1 MLQPMQGVRVLEVAQ
16 FTFVPAAGAVL
27 ADWGAEVIKVEHAE
41 RGDGQR
47 GLTTVLGVDAIMKG
61 SSFSPIFEGPNRGK
75 RSVGLALEVPAA
87 REVLDEL
94 IKRSDVFLT
103 NFLPGARAKL
113 RINLEDIRKVNPD
126 IIYVRGS
133 GFGARGPEADKG
145 GYDMTAFW
153 ARGGS
158 GAGATPAGADRLS
171 PMPAGGYGDNIGGMT
186 IAGGIAAALY
196 ARATTGETSVIDV
209 SLLGV
214 GAWATQF
221 TANLALQ
228 AGGVPPRPPVPR
240 HGSARNPLIGPYR
253 TSDERWIL
261 FSMLQPGRYWAEFAA
276 VERPPRTD
284 HRRAVRH
291 GGKADG
297 QRPGGGRARGRDH
310 GREDLRRVAGD
321 PGQDRGPVG
330 HRPGLL
336 GRRQRPVAAG
346 ERHDRQLRR
355 RRRHPPRTD
364 RQPGPVRRDPGRLRR
379 GPLFAEHTDEV
390 LRELGLTE
398 EKLIELKVAG
408 ADHLS
413 PADALVG
420 RIKGSTRGAAS
431 QGLSACL

>member
-61 SSFSPIFEGPNRGK
+61 SRFSPIFEGPNRGK
-75 RSVGLALEVPAA
+75 RSVGLSLEVPEA
-87 REVLDEL
+87 RDVLDEL
-94 IKRSDVFLT
+94 IKRSDVFIT
-103 NFLPGARAKL
+103 NFLPDARGKL
-113 RINLEDIRKVNPD
+113 RINLEDVRKVNPD

-133 GFGARGPEADKG
+133 GFGARGPEANKG
-145 GYDMTAFW
+145 GYDMTSFW

-171 PMPAGGYGDNIGGMT
+171 PMPAGGYGDNLGGMT

-209 SLLGV
+209 ALLGV

-228 AGGVPPRPPVPR
+228 AGGVPRRPPVPR

-253 TSDERWIL
+253 TSDDKWIL
-261 FSMLQPGRYWAEFAA
+261 FSMLQPGRYWAEFATVSGHPELVTDERFDT
-276 VERPPRTD
+276 VEKLMANAP
-284 HRRAVRH
+284 
-291 GGKADG
+291 
-297 QRPGGGRARGRDH
+297 
-310 GREDLRRVAGD
+310 
-321 PGQDRGPVG
+321 
-330 HRPGLL
+330 
-336 GRRQRPVAAG
+336 AAG
-346 ERHDRQLRR
+346 ELVAGIMAERTFDEWLVILADIEGQWAIVQNSWEVANDPSLRANGMIASFDDADGIR
-355 RRRHPPRTD
+355 RELVTN
-364 RQPGPVRRDPGRLRR
+364 PVQFDETPATLSR

-390 LRELGLTE
+390 LRELGLTDE
-398 EKLIELKVAG
+398 RLVELKIAG
-408 ADHLS
+408 A
-413 PADALVG
+413 
-420 RIKGSTRGAAS
+420 IT
-431 QGLSACL
+431 

>member
-1 MLQPMQGVRVLEVAQ
+1 MLQPMRGVRVLEVAQ

-61 SSFSPIFEGPNRGK
+61 SRFSPIFEGPNRGK
-75 RSVGLALEVPAA
+75 RSVGLSLDVPEA

-103 NFLPGARAKL
+103 NFLPDARAKL
-113 RINLEDIRKVNPD
+113 RINVEDIRKVNPD

-133 GFGARGPEADKG
+133 GFGARGPEANKG
-145 GYDMTAFW
+145 GYDMTSFG

-171 PMPAGGYGDNIGGMT
+171 PMPAGGYGDNLGGMT

-221 TANLALQ
+221 TANLAMQ
-228 AGGVPPRPPVPR
+228 AGGVPPRPPVPQ

-253 TSDERWIL
+253 TSDDRWIL
-261 FSMLQPGRYWAEFAA
+261 FSMLQPGRYWPEFCKVSGHPELITDERFNT
-276 VERPPRTD
+276 VEKLMANAP
-284 HRRAVRH
+284 
-291 GGKADG
+291 
-297 QRPGGGRARGRDH
+297 
-310 GREDLRRVAGD
+310 
-321 PGQDRGPVG
+321 
-330 HRPGLL
+330 
-336 GRRQRPVAAG
+336 AAG
-346 ERHDRQLRR
+346 ELVAGIMAEKTFDEWLEILANIEGQWATVQDSWGVANDVSLRANGMIASFDDADGIR
-355 RRRHPPRTD
+355 RELITN
-364 RQPGPVRRDPGRLRR
+364 PVQFDETPATLRR

-390 LRELGLTE
+390 LRELGLADE
-398 EKLIELKVAG
+398 RLVELKIAG
-408 ADHLS
+408 A
-413 PADALVG
+413 
-420 RIKGSTRGAAS
+420 IT
-431 QGLSACL
+431 